1 MINILYKTDI
11 FDVRL
16 LDKRSKLIPLHFN
29 DERKYLI
36 CKQGG
41 VNLCGDTLIKKLVSF
56 WSIENDLP

>member
-11 FDVRL
+11 
-16 LDKRSKLIPLHFN
+16 LDKRSKFIPLHFN

-41 VNLCGDTLIKKLVSF
+41 VNLCSDISIKKLVPL
-56 WSIENDLP
+56 WSIENDVP